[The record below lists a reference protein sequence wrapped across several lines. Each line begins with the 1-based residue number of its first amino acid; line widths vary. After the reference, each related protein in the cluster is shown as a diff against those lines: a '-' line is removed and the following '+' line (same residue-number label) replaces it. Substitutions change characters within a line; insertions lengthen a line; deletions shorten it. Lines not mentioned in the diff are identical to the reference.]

1 MLLYLISKLKPT
13 LFNIRFL
20 GLAHLP
26 VGFYFGQI
34 LAVLYHTFQNN
45 SSADVLMVFIFL
57 VLYLLLYRLIFI
69 EVCKFLIKNQKK
81 N

>member
-45 SSADVLMVFIFL
+45 SSADV
-57 VLYLLLYRLIFI
+57 
-69 EVCKFLIKNQKK
+69 
-81 N
+81 